1 MSIIN
6 KLRLNASKV
15 DKSIIFPDGNDERTI
30 KAANEL
36 LSNKLCKVSLIGDRV
51 IDADKAEFVSNYS
64 ICSRIEQT
72 IGLSDEEIGRIFA
85 N

>member
-36 LSNKLCKVSLIGDRV
+36 GIECL
-51 IDADKAEFVSNYS
+51 EFKHSEN
-64 ICSRIEQT
+64 
-72 IGLSDEEIGRIFA
+72 IF
-85 N
+85 